1 MKSDRRGQA
10 GRAWR
15 QTSAHVNV
23 EGPQH
28 NRFVRATSCRNASSS
43 RTPSNRVGLY
53 QGFTPPVCRS
63 DGLRR
68 ERSSE
73 KIDGRP

>member
-1 MKSDRRGQA
+1 MKTDRRGRT

-15 QTSAHVNV
+15 QTSADVNV
-23 EGPQH
+23 EGPH
-28 NRFVRATSCRNASSS
+28 K
-43 RTPSNRVGLY
+43 
-53 QGFTPPVCRS
+53 GFTPAVFRS

-68 ERSSE
+68 APSSE